1 MHVSLLLK
9 QLERALLRL
18 VARLYKTAQRLL
30 ARRVLLAAHNAPLLG
45 LHQVVLLEAA
55 TGVLRRSMV
64 DLSLGADREHGTA
77 VHIHVHVSAALATL
91 HVHVLAALA
100 ALATLHVHVLATLAA
115 LVTLHVHVLAHV
127 VLATVHVLAH
137 VVLAAVHVLA
147 ALATLHVHVLT
158 HVLLATLHV
167 HVLTH
172 FLLTALHIIA
182 ANSIETFHS
191 YILINSILFWSVME
205 SLGIRP
211 A

>member
-1 MHVSLLLK
+1 VHVSLLLK

-77 VHIHVHVSAALATL
+77 VHIHVHVS
-91 HVHVLAALA
+91 A